1 MIIYDMNVLILKHG
15 MGSKAIAM
23 AKECNISG
31 GTVLLGKGTI
41 RNSFLSFFAISFKFS
56 LFCCMVCL
64 RVDVND

>member
-41 RNSFLSFFAISFKFS
+41 RNSFLSFFI
-56 LFCCMVCL
+56 L
-64 RVDVND
+64 